1 MNVSVNLPQ
10 ELEAALHK
18 IAARKQR
25 EVSEV
30 IRDALQ
36 SFAASRLEV
45 VPSWVGIAKGPAD
58 LSKRVTCNC
67 LEGESQLL
75 ERLNEVYADL
85 EPDAVIEDAAESV
98 LLQTEWC

>member
-18 IAARKQR
+18 IAAREQR

-30 IRDALQ
+30 IHDALQ
-36 SFAASRLEV
+36 SFAASRLEM
-45 VPSWVGIAKGPAD
+45 PSWVGIAKGPAD

-67 LEGESQLL
+67 PEGESQLL

-85 EPDAVIEDAAESV
+85 EPDAVIEDAAKSA